1 MKIYNDDDRLERKRR
16 KARRGTRRGIKR
28 FGANRGKMDIEKI
41 EFRDKRGRLRRTI
54 IFKR

>member
-1 MKIYNDDDRLERKRR
+1 MKIYNDDGRLERKRR
-16 KARRGTRRGIKR
+16 KARRGRWG

-41 EFRDKRGRLRRTI
+41 EFRDKRERLRSTI